1 MFDRWYFLYYTLYLL
16 YDILY
21 TQLVQF
27 VTICHLLETEV
38 IVCLLISFR
47 FFQDILVKPISEVCC
62 IVLIRHCKQDI

>member
-47 FFQDILVKPISEVCC
+47 FSRIS
-62 IVLIRHCKQDI
+62 